1 MSRERFSI
9 LRMIGLG
16 DLKGQPAS
24 MQFTF
29 WIMLVSAFFLFADQ
43 NLPAANL
50 SRIAAAFGL
59 TDEKEYRF
67 LLGGLV
73 NLPFFILGGVV
84 SVLYGRLSDRIDRR
98 KLLVTAVVLG
108 ELPCFLTAFA
118 QDYWTYF
125 VLRMLTG
132 FGIGGLFP
140 ILFSITG
147 DLFRVENRPTA
158 SAWVGLAM
166 ALGMGVGQLFAG
178 FVAHDVI
185 FGMEGWRFS
194 FTAVALPAFPVAAL
208 FYFFARLPQQG
219 QADSA
224 ANRYSEQADSS
235 ESVNR
240 GSGDDAAIQSSP
252 TELKQEDFSQPYRV
266 SEAAKGISP
275 EEAADTR
282 AAALGVEEAPV
293 TAEAFKRV
301 FSNRTNILAFLQGIP
316 GTVPW
321 GFLFVYAADFFEK
334 SKGWH
339 IEQANT
345 LVLLFAGTT
354 ILGGFLGGFIGKKLY
369 SINRR
374 LFPTF
379 CAITV
384 MVGAVPVLFMIN
396 YEGATLMPAFIA
408 ALIGGLIVPM
418 TGANVRAILINT
430 NLPENRGAAFGVF
443 NLFDDLG
450 KGLGPFIVGLFI
462 LAMPAIIAYN
472 VAISMWI
479 VCGLVWVGIVFT
491 MNADEDRVTE
501 VLRKRGK
508 V

>member
-9 LRMIGLG
+9 LKMIGLG
-16 DLKGQPAS
+16 DLKGQAAS
-24 MQFTF
+24 IHFTF
-29 WIMLVSAFFLFADQ
+29 WIMLLSAFFLFADQ

-50 SRIAAAFGL
+50 SRIAAAFGM

-67 LLGGLV
+67 LLGGLG

-84 SVLYGRLSDRIDRR
+84 SVLYGRLSDKIDRR

-108 ELPCFLTAFA
+108 ELPCLLTAFA

-125 VLRMLTG
+125 ALRMLTG

-178 FVAHDVI
+178 FVAHDVVL
-185 FGMEGWRFS
+185 GLEGWRFS
-194 FTAVALPAFPVAAL
+194 FVAVALPAFPVAAL
-208 FYFFARLPQQG
+208 FFFFARIPEQG
-219 QADSA
+219 AADSA
-224 ANRYSEQADSS
+224 ANRLVDGSDQSRQSANSTASVAANTEENFSE
-235 ESVNR
+235 
-240 GSGDDAAIQSSP
+240 
-252 TELKQEDFSQPYRV
+252 PYRV
-266 SEAAKGISP
+266 SEAAKDLTAS
-275 EEAADTR
+275 EASEPK

-293 TAEAFKRV
+293 TADAFKRV
-301 FSNRTNILAFLQGIP
+301 FSNRTNILAFMQGIP

-384 MVGAVPVLFMIN
+384 MVGAIPVLFMIN
-396 YEGATLMPAFIA
+396 YDGPTLMPAFIA
-408 ALIGGLIVPM
+408 ALVGGLIVPM

-462 LAMPAIIAYN
+462 LAMPALIAYN

-479 VCGLVWVGIVFT
+479 VCGLVWVGIIFT

-501 VLRKRGK
+501 ELKRRGK

>member
-1 MSRERFSI
+1 VAFLGPINRFLFAQGPNKAASCFMQSRRFSVLRI
-9 LRMIGLG
+9 LGLG
-16 DLKGQPAS
+16 DLVGQPAS
-24 MQFTF
+24 LQFTF

-43 NLPAANL
+43 NLPASNL
-50 SRIAAAFGL
+50 SRIAASFGMH
-59 TDEKEYRF
+59 DEQEYRF

-84 SVLYGRLSDRIDRR
+84 SVLYGRLADRVDRR
-98 KLLVTAVVLG
+98 KLLVTAVILG
-108 ELPCFLTAFA
+108 ELPCLLTAFA

-125 VLRMLTG
+125 VLRMFTG

-147 DLFRVENRPTA
+147 DLFRPENRPTA

-166 ALGMGVGQLFAG
+166 AVGMGVGQLFAG

-185 FGMEGWRFS
+185 WGLEGWRFS
-194 FTAVALPAFPVAAL
+194 FLAVALPAFPVAAL
-208 FYFFARLPQQG
+208 FLFLARLPAQG
-219 QADSA
+219 
-224 ANRYSEQADSS
+224 
-235 ESVNR
+235 
-240 GSGDDAAIQSSP
+240 
-252 TELKQEDFSQPYRV
+252 
-266 SEAAKGISP
+266 
-275 EEAADTR
+275 AADKAMVRESSTNSGEVR
-282 AAALGVEEAPV
+282 TPEVVGTSVPSDSDSPAVMAEEQPV
-293 TAEAFKRV
+293 SAEAFRRV
-301 FSNRTNILAFLQGIP
+301 FSTRTNILAFLQGIP

-339 IEQANT
+339 IEEANT
-345 LVLLFAGTT
+345 VVLLFAGTT

-369 SINRR
+369 LLNRK

-379 CAITV
+379 CSITV
-384 MVGAVPVLFMIN
+384 MLGALPVFYLVN
-396 YEGATLMPAFIA
+396 YQGESLMPAFLA
-408 ALIGGLIVPM
+408 ALVGGLIVPM

-462 LAMPAIIAYN
+462 LVLPAVVAYN
-472 VAISMWI
+472 VAIAMWI
-479 VCGLVWVGIVFT
+479 VCGLVWMGIIFT

-501 VLRKRGK
+501 ELKRRGSI
-508 V
+508 

>member
-16 DLKGQPAS
+16 DLKGQPVS
-24 MQFTF
+24 IHFTF

-50 SRIAAAFGL
+50 SRIAADFGM

-67 LLGGLV
+67 LLGGLIT
-73 NLPFFILGGVV
+73 LPFFILGGVV
-84 SVLYGRLSDRIDRR
+84 SVIYGRLSDRIDRR
-98 KLLVTAVVLG
+98 KLLVTAVILG
-108 ELPCFLTAFA
+108 ELPCLLTAFA

-125 VLRMLTG
+125 VLRMFTG

-147 DLFRVENRPTA
+147 DLFRLENRPTA

-166 ALGMGVGQLFAG
+166 ALGMGIGQLFAG
-178 FVAHDVI
+178 SVAHDVI
-185 FGMEGWRFS
+185 FGLDGWRFS
-194 FTAVALPAFPVAAL
+194 FIAVAVPAFPVAAL
-208 FYFFARLPQQG
+208 FYFFARIPDHG
-219 QADSA
+219 ASDFASDRPDSRRNSIHHA
-224 ANRYSEQADSS
+224 QN
-235 ESVNR
+235 SVPASATTETP
-240 GSGDDAAIQSSP
+240 GSR
-252 TELKQEDFSQPYRV
+252 EEDFSQPYRV
-266 SEAAKGISP
+266 SEAAKQLDAT
-275 EEAADTR
+275 AAAETR
-282 AAALGVEEAPV
+282 AAAMGVDEAPV
-293 TAEAFKRV
+293 TADAFKRV
-301 FSNRTNILAFLQGIP
+301 FSNRTNVLAFLQGIP
-316 GTVPW
+316 GTIPW
-321 GFLFVYAADFFEK
+321 GFLFVYAVDFFEK

-354 ILGGFLGGFIGKKLY
+354 ILGGFLGGYIGKKLY

-384 MVGAVPVLFMIN
+384 MVGAIPVLFMIN
-396 YEGATLMPAFIA
+396 YDGPDLGPAFIA
-408 ALIGGLIVPM
+408 ALVGGLIVPM

-430 NLPENRGAAFGVF
+430 NLPENRGAAFGIF

-450 KGLGPFIVGLFI
+450 KAFGPFIVGLFI
-462 LAMPAIIAYN
+462 LVMPALIAYN

-479 VCGLVWVGIVFT
+479 VCGLVWVGIIFT

-501 VLRKRGK
+501 ELRRRGK
-508 V
+508 T